1 VVSGLALDDEAM
13 SLVEQT
19 EDLLTVVEAAQ
30 YELAAELA
38 DRTKRELEAFCQEL
52 RDKGRRAS
60 VGEWQERIAQYRWV
74 SALGGTTKD
83 MGYIGYECLKA
94 LRRDHSQDAP
104 EAALQA
110 LRDAVGTKQATGG
123 LPLQENRPEG
133 HVGFVLHVRADGEDD
148 VFEGLT
154 IVDQNVPYR
163 GRWRRGLT
171 HYMSKR
177 LRASVE
183 RKDK

>member
-1 VVSGLALDDEAM
+1 M
-13 SLVEQT
+13 SLVDQT
-19 EDLLTVVEAAQ
+19 EDLIHVVESAQ
-30 YELAAELA
+30 YELASELVNHS
-38 DRTKRELEAFCQEL
+38 KRELEAFCQEL

-60 VGEWQERIAQYRWV
+60 AGEWRERIAQYKWV
-74 SALGGTTKD
+74 SALGGSTKD
-83 MGYIGYECLKA
+83 MGFIGYECLKA
-94 LRRDHSQDAP
+94 LRRDNQTSTP
-104 EAALQA
+104 ELALQA
-110 LRDAVGTKQATGG
+110 LKDAIGTKLATGG

-163 GRWRRGLT
+163 GRWRKGLT

-177 LRASVE
+177 LRASVDRRE
-183 RKDK
+183 AK